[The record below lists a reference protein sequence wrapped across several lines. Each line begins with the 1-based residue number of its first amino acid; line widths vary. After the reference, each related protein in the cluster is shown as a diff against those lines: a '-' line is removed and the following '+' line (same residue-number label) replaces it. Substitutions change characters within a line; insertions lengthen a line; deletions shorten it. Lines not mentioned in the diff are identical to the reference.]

1 MAKQTFKQ
9 SIDLFHKTMKKYF
22 PDREFELDILVAVC
36 ASFFIKDITQPI
48 ALFLL
53 GNPSTGKSTLLEMI
67 KELPVILWRDNLTP
81 AALLSASPNIEP
93 EDQLLHQLDG
103 KVLTIPEL
111 APLVNNKDAKTIMPD
126 FVRLLDGNS
135 LVRHTGYGML
145 GGTEAQKFNMLGAIV
160 RISPKLWELLGN
172 MGPRLVFIKLP
183 DREQS
188 LDQTVNRLT
197 KLASDRSY
205 TAKLEVARK
214 IVLAFYENIAK
225 FYPDGISWNKD
236 KDDKETLDK
245 IAKLAVLVTKLRA
258 VIPKENRQY
267 VGTPLVEDPTR
278 IYMTLLGIVRCV
290 AFIRGRT
297 HVSDEELAV
306 AHRIALDSVPE
317 ERSGVLLALIANEG
331 TLTTK
336 QYAKISGVSR
346 GTVYT
351 RFEEMDKLGI
361 TQCAKKSGKTKPFE
375 AVTLKDEWE
384 FLKHMTN

>member
-1 MAKQTFKQ
+1 
-9 SIDLFHKTMKKYF
+9 MKKYF
-22 PDREFELDILVAVC
+22 PDRELELDILVAIC

-48 ALFLL
+48 ACFLL
-53 GNPSTGKSTLLEMI
+53 GSPSSGKSTLLEMI

-160 RISPKLWELLGN
+160 RISPKLWDLFGN
-172 MGPRLVFIKLP
+172 MGPRLVFLRLP

-197 KLASDRSY
+197 QLASERSY
-205 TAKLEVARK
+205 TEKLEVARK

-225 FYPDGISWNKD
+225 FYPDGISWNKE
-236 KDDKETLDK
+236 KDDKDTLDQ
-245 IAKLAVLVTKLRA
+245 IAKLAVLVTKMRA

-267 VGTPLVEDPTR
+267 VGNPLVEDPTR
-278 IYMTLLGIVRCV
+278 IYMTLLGIVRCM

-297 HVSDEELAV
+297 YISAEELPV
-306 AHRIALDSVPE
+306 AYRIAIDSVPE
-317 ERSGVLLALIANEG
+317 ERSRVLLSLIDNDETITSKEYA
-331 TLTTK
+331 TTT
-336 QYAKISGVSR
+336 GVSR
-346 GTVYT
+346 GTVYN
-351 RFEEMDKLGI
+351 RFEEMVRLGM
-361 TQCAKKSGKTKPFE
+361 CDYSKKANKTKPVE
-375 AVTLKDEWE
+375 AVTLKEEWH
-384 FLKHMTN
+384 FLVDMTD